1 MNKLPYFFSLIIV
14 LSTIFGTSS
23 AQAQILKSWSPQAKG
38 AAIGGLGGAA
48 AGAII
53 NKRNRVVGG
62 VIGGVAG
69 GAIGYGV
76 GKHIDNKRKQ
86 RAAAAAQQRAV
97 AAREAN
103 YRREL
108 ALARNRQTTTNTRTT
123 QTALVPANG
132 LTSSNAMV
140 GGMQPA
146 VIPAASNAA
155 YLPNGS
161 YGDASKPYSSDQ
173 VRRKSW

>member
-1 MNKLPYFFSLIIV
+1 MNKLPYFFALII
-14 LSTIFGTSS
+14 LLTSFHAPEAR
-23 AQAQILKSWSPQAKG
+23 AQWSPQAKG
-38 AAIGGLGGAA
+38 AVIGGLGGAA

-53 NKRNRVVGG
+53 NKRNRAVGG
-62 VIGGVAG
+62 VVGGVAG

-97 AAREAN
+97 AAREAE

-108 ALARNRQTTTNTRTT
+108 ALARNRQTTTRTT
-123 QTALVPANG
+123 QTAPVPANG
-132 LTSSNAMV
+132 LTASNEMAA
-140 GGMQPA
+140 GKQPA
-146 VIPAASNAA
+146 AMPAAPNAS
-155 YLPNGS
+155 YLPNDT
-161 YGDASKPYSSDQ
+161 YGDATKPYSAEQ

>member
-1 MNKLPYFFSLIIV
+1 MNKLPYIFSLIV
-14 LSTIFGTSS
+14 LLSTVFGNATPAR
-23 AQAQILKSWSPQAKG
+23 AQWSPQAKG
-38 AAIGGLGGAA
+38 AVIGGLGGAA
-48 AGAII
+48 AGALI
-53 NKRNRVVGG
+53 NKRNRAVGG
-62 VIGGVAG
+62 VVGGVAG

-86 RAAAAAQQRAV
+86 RAAIAAERRAV

-108 ALARNRQTTTNTRTT
+108 SLARNRQAITNTRTT
-123 QTALVPANG
+123 QTTLVPANS
-132 LTSSNAMV
+132 LTASNAMV

-146 VIPAASNAA
+146 MVPAASNAA
-155 YLPNGS
+155 YLPNES
-161 YGDASKPYSSDQ
+161 YGDASKPYSTEQ

>member
-1 MNKLPYFFSLIIV
+1 MNKLPYIFSLIV
-14 LSTIFGTSS
+14 LLSTVFGSAP
-23 AQAQILKSWSPQAKG
+23 AQAQWSPQAKG
-38 AAIGGLGGAA
+38 AVIGGLGGAA
-48 AGAII
+48 AGALI

-62 VIGGVAG
+62 VVGGVAG

-86 RAAAAAQQRAV
+86 RAAAAAERRAV

-146 VIPAASNAA
+146 VMPTASNAA
-155 YLPNGS
+155 YLPNDS

>member
-1 MNKLPYFFSLIIV
+1 MNKLPYIFSLIV
-14 LSTIFGTSS
+14 LLSTVFGSAP
-23 AQAQILKSWSPQAKG
+23 AQAQWSPQAKG
-38 AAIGGLGGAA
+38 AVIGGLGGAA
-48 AGAII
+48 AGALI

-62 VIGGVAG
+62 VVGGVAG

-86 RAAAAAQQRAV
+86 RAAAAAERRAV
-97 AAREAN
+97 AVREAN

-146 VIPAASNAA
+146 VMPAASNAA
-155 YLPNGS
+155 YLPNDS

>member
-1 MNKLPYFFSLIIV
+1 MNKLPYIFSLIV
-14 LSTIFGTSS
+14 LLSTVFGSAP
-23 AQAQILKSWSPQAKG
+23 AQAQWSPQAKG
-38 AAIGGLGGAA
+38 AVIGGLGGAA
-48 AGAII
+48 AGALI

-62 VIGGVAG
+62 VVGGVAG

-86 RAAAAAQQRAV
+86 RAAAAAERRAV

-108 ALARNRQTTTNTRTT
+108 ALARNRQTNTNTRTT

-146 VIPAASNAA
+146 VMPAASNAA
-155 YLPNGS
+155 YLPNDS